1 MPAVTTNPHDM
12 LFKETFSNIENAVV
26 ELRAA
31 LPSSLFE
38 RLDLASLEV
47 VPGSFVDEDLSAVHS
62 DLLYRV
68 QLAGRPA
75 LVYVLLEHQST
86 VDTLMP
92 LRLLGYLV
100 RILERHAREADT
112 VLPLPVVIPVVLHH
126 SSTGWTAPTS
136 LLPLFDVDALGPD
149 VARLVPDFHFILDD
163 ISRASDTE
171 LMARTAQDARKIAS
185 LVLWALR
192 DSRTVKRLFSSLP
205 VWAPLFGD
213 VGIPP
218 ESLRLLMSYL
228 LQVVEELSA
237 ETLIGTIVQHATASK
252 EAIMTVA
259 EQLRQQGRE
268 ESREAQ
274 QKTLRQMLT
283 LKFGAIAPVVS
294 TKVANAD
301 TAALNEWML
310 RVLTASSAE
319 DVVA

>member
-1 MPAVTTNPHDM
+1 VPAVTTNPHDM

-112 VLPLPVVIPVVLHH
+112 ALPLPVVIPVVLHH

-136 LLPLFDVDALGPD
+136 LQLFDVDALGPH
-149 VARLVPDFHFILDD
+149 VVSPQPNFCFTFDD
-163 ISRASDTE
+163 ISRASDVGFMVRST
-171 LMARTAQDARKIAS
+171 QDIRNMES
-185 LVLWALR
+185 LVLWVLR
-192 DSRTVKRLFSSLP
+192 HSGMAMQLFATSP
-205 VWAPLFGD
+205 VWAPLMWSKAD
-213 VGIPP
+213 AILP
-218 ESLRLLMSYL
+218 LLSYL
-228 LQVVEELSA
+228 AHTVVY
-237 ETLIGTIVQHATASK
+237 GRPRDHVTAPGAN
-252 EAIMTVA
+252 EAGMTSA
-259 EQLRQQGRE
+259 EQLRQFGFALGYAEARVGAENVGQRLGNIV
-268 ESREAQ
+268 SR
-274 QKTLRQMLT
+274 
-283 LKFGAIAPVVS
+283 GP
-294 TKVANAD
+294 
-301 TAALNEWML
+301 AL
-310 RVLTASSAE
+310 
-319 DVVA
+319 

>member
-1 MPAVTTNPHDM
+1 MTTNPHDM

-38 RLDLASLEV
+38 RLDLGSLEV

-68 QLAGRPA
+68 QFAGRPA
-75 LVYVLLEHQST
+75 FVYVLLEHQST

-100 RILERHAREADT
+100 RVLERHAREAD
-112 VLPLPVVIPVVLHH
+112 VALPLPVIIPVVLHH

-163 ISRASDTE
+163 ISRASDVE
-171 LMARTAQDARKIAS
+171 LMARTHQDLRKMAS

-192 DSRTVKRLFSSLP
+192 DSRMSKRLFASLP
-205 VWAPLFGD
+205 VWAPLLGAHPD
-213 VGIPP
+213 AIRP
-218 ESLRLLMSYL
+218 LLSYL
-228 LQVVEELSA
+228 AQVVEDLSA
-237 ETLIGTIVQHATASK
+237 GTLIDTIILHSPKSK

-268 ESREAQ
+268 EGREEGRREA
-274 QKTLRQMLT
+274 LRQLLT
-283 LKFGAIAPVVS
+283 LKFGTIAPTV
-294 TKVANAD
+294 TARVA
-301 TAALNEWML
+301 TAKGRELEQWTL
-310 RVLTASSAE
+310 RVLTALSAE